1 MNSPNERAIIMTK
14 TQWYEGEFYRRIIA
28 PFLGDIRE
36 IIFRMVPPGSTVI
49 DIGSGTGDLV
59 LKLAS
64 KVKQATGVELSKV
77 MHDTA
82 LKAAR
87 SAGLLDNALDQDV
100 PRIELVHADV
110 REYLGDSSKI
120 FDLAVL
126 SFCLHEISPG
136 IRLHVLEQAAA
147 VSRELIIADF
157 ARPGLFNP
165 WWFTCAGTEALSNI
179 SHFRH
184 FMDYVMAG
192 GMESLIEM
200 AHLIPMEKIRTGAGR
215 FVVMKLEGKVSPGV
229 ASHGQHVS
237 P

>member
-1 MNSPNERAIIMTK
+1 MTK

-36 IIFRMVPPGSTVI
+36 IICCMVPPGSTVI

-64 KVKQATGVELSKV
+64 KVKQVTGVELSNV

-87 SAGLLDNALDQDV
+87 SAGLLDNGLDQEG

-120 FDLAVL
+120 FDLAIL
-126 SFCLHEISPG
+126 SFCLHEMPPG
-136 IRLHVLEQAAA
+136 IRLHVLEQAAGA
-147 VSRELIIADF
+147 SRELIIADF

-165 WWFTCAGTEALSNI
+165 WWFTCVGTEALSNI
-179 SHFRH
+179 SHFGH
-184 FMDYVMAG
+184 FMDYVMSG
-192 GMESLIEM
+192 GMERLIEM
-200 AHLIPMEKIRTGAGR
+200 THLIPREKIRAGAGR
-215 FVVMKLEGKVSPGV
+215 FVVLKLEGKAAPGV
-229 ASHGQHVS
+229 
-237 P
+237 